1 MSIDDLESQLEKIR
15 KEVTREEFV
24 QILLNRLEQNPAP
37 EELDLLQVWLQAY
50 GYKDERVVRYWQ
62 KLLAGD
68 NREQRER
75 AVNNLLAKCLT
86 GNALACEIL
95 REFLGEEP
103 SLEAVRK
110 RLFRRL
116 GLE

>member
-1 MSIDDLESQLEKIR
+1 MSIEDLEKQLEKTR
-15 KEVTREEFV
+15 KDVPREEFI
-24 QILLNRLEQNPAP
+24 QILLNRLEQNPEP
-37 EELDLLQVWLQAY
+37 EELDLLQIWLEAY

-62 KLLAGD
+62 KLLSGD
-68 NREQRER
+68 DREQRER

-86 GNALACEIL
+86 GNGLACEIL

-103 SLEAVRK
+103 SLEAVKR

-116 GLE
+116 GLK